1 MTVDSGAGVSGTV
14 VSGNVVPGI
23 VVSGTGVSGAGV
35 SGNGRA
41 PVGGHYD
48 VVIVGG
54 GPAGLSAALN
64 LARARRR
71 VLVLDGNRPRNA
83 ATLISHGFLTRDG
96 VAPHELRRIA
106 REELS
111 AYPEVEFQVATVTAV
126 SPTVPEHPVPERPVP
141 EQPVPEQDAKRPA
154 DEGALT
160 VTAKGVNGSPARSV
174 TAASVLISTGL
185 KETLPPLPSIRAFYG
200 LGLFSCVECDG
211 YEQSD
216 RPLALVGETSDLA
229 ARALLIAQWSH
240 NLTVFTNGIG
250 TITPGQEAVLG
261 ERGVRVERRT
271 IIDVVGER
279 GVVAGMQL
287 ADGEVIPVEGG
298 FVRPHW
304 DAQLGYVEQFPLRKD
319 GWGLLTTDADGRTNV
334 AGIYAAGD
342 STAPGPQQLIVA
354 AGAGARVAAAINRDL
369 IGIPRH

>member
-1 MTVDSGAGVSGTV
+1 
-14 VSGNVVPGI
+14 
-23 VVSGTGVSGAGV
+23 
-35 SGNGRA
+35 
-41 PVGGHYD
+41 
-48 VVIVGG
+48 
-54 GPAGLSAALN
+54 
-64 LARARRR
+64 

-83 ATLISHGFLTRDG
+83 ATLVSHGFLTRDG

-106 REELS
+106 REELT
-111 AYPEVEFQVATVTAV
+111 AYPEVEFQVATVTSVTKVASTDDTV
-126 SPTVPEHPVPERPVP
+126 PEQAAKRPEPTVPE
-141 EQPVPEQDAKRPA
+141 QAAKRPA
-154 DEGALT
+154 AEGPFA
-160 VTAKGVNGSPARSV
+160 VTAKGVNGSPARAV

-240 NLTVFTNGIG
+240 NLIVFTNGVG

-271 IIDVVGER
+271 IVDVVGER

-287 ADGEVIPVEGG
+287 AEGEIIPVEGG

-304 DAQLGYVEQFPLRKD
+304 DAQLGYVEDLPLRKD

-334 AGIYAAGD
+334 AGVYAAGD